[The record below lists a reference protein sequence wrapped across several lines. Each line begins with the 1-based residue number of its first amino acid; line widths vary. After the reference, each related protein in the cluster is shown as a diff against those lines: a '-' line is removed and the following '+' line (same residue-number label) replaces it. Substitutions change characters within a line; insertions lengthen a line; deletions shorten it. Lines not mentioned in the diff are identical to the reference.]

1 MLHLFSASIFSQ
13 KVFRGSKITRV
24 FLQPFCNREV
34 GNPTGAW
41 QAGRHRRAH
50 GKDIQLKSS
59 ASASTWHEYRGPR
72 NPLILQ
78 DISASLAGLGARS
91 RVSPGIE
98 FLRSPVMCALS
109 GDASVSIDTSPPSEF
124 YRRTTH
130 DDGRRCFWT
139 PCEDVCRGGLLS
151 CCRGPAPARSKPDR
165 PRHGHELVK
174 VGQMRRDRVN
184 RP

>member
-1 MLHLFSASIFSQ
+1 VAPKLREF
-13 KVFRGSKITRV
+13 

-34 GNPTGAW
+34 GNPMGAW
-41 QAGRHRRAH
+41 QAGRHRRAY
-50 GKDIQLKSS
+50 GEDIRLKSS

-78 DISASLAGLGARS
+78 DVSASLAGLGARL
-91 RVSPGIE
+91 VSPGIE
-98 FLRSPVMCALS
+98 FLRSPVMRALS
-109 GDASVSIDTSPPSEF
+109 GDASVSIDTSSPSEF

-139 PCEDVCRGGLLS
+139 PCEDVCRRGLLS

-174 VGQMRRDRVN
+174 VGQMRRDRMN

>member
-1 MLHLFSASIFSQ
+1 M
-13 KVFRGSKITRV
+13 
-24 FLQPFCNREV
+24 QPFCNLRLWQS
-34 GNPTGAW
+34 TGAW
-41 QAGRHRRAH
+41 QAGYDRQAH
-50 GKDIQLKSS
+50 GADGRLVSS
-59 ASASTWHEYRGPR
+59 ASASEWHEYRGPR

-78 DISASLAGLGARS
+78 DVSASLAGLGARS

-98 FLRSPVMCALS
+98 FLRSPVMRALS
-109 GDASVSIDTSPPSEF
+109 GDASVSIDTSSPSEF

-139 PCEDVCRGGLLS
+139 PCEDVCCRGLLS

-165 PRHGHELVK
+165 PRHSHELVK
-174 VGQMRRDRVN
+174 VSQMCRDRMN